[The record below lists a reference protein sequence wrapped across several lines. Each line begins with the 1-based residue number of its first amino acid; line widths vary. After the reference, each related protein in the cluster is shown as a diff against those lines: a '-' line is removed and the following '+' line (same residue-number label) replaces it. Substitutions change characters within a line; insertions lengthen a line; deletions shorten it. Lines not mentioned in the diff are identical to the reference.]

1 MSRSNRIG
9 EQTMKQTMVQMSR
22 LSDAGIRRRIQLRDG
37 SRKVYVQFL
46 SGKAAVRAAGHEG
59 HVMPMSPGGK
69 PEKGKNKPEKPLPAP
84 APPVAKPPVKKAKNR
99 VSNLPNGR
107 LAECSGR

>member
-1 MSRSNRIG
+1 
-9 EQTMKQTMVQMSR
+9 MKQTMVKIKGRKSKF
-22 LSDAGIRRRIQLRDG
+22 SDVGIRRRIQLCDG
-37 SRKVYVQFL
+37 DGNVYVKLL
-46 SGKAAVRAAGHEG
+46 SSEAAVNAAGHEG

-84 APPVAKPPVKKAKNR
+84 APPVAKPPDKKTTNR
-99 VSNLPNGR
+99 VSSLPNGR